1 MRPMGGITQNAT
13 SLIKRRNLAAILGVC
28 ASVVLAV
35 AVRVA
40 FGPHLRD
47 DAYITLRYAERIAA
61 GQGFVFNPGEHVLGT
76 TTPLFALLLAGL
88 ARLGLPV
95 EDSAVAIGIGCDAI
109 AVVVLSAIGARF
121 LQGRGIVF
129 TALCYALFSPLVSHA
144 VSGMETP
151 LYTLLILSSV
161 LVYSVGRMASAGVLV
176 GLVILARPDGLL
188 LALVLFVHALVFTR
202 SGLWRASAA
211 AAATVAPWIVF
222 STAYFG
228 SPLPQSVVAKAQ
240 SMPQDALSSFGN
252 FLWYFSDDAHRRFL
266 PLVPVFFLG
275 IARRQWDRS
284 LVVLMAWAGLYSLAF
299 IASGKFVF
307 PEWPFEWYF
316 VPLMAPFALG
326 VGAGLERVVGLL
338 TPRSAKAALWR
349 RTVALTVALI
359 FIASYSWVLNYNKE
373 EWTKWVG
380 GREALYAHLAQAMI
394 ANGVEDE
401 VVAAYEIGAFGFHY
415 PGPILDLWG
424 LVSPQVSFKDA
435 AETLYATRPPWIMSY
450 TEMMPPEVVSS
461 PWFQTE
467 YREFHVEGN
476 WEGRRATL
484 YRRYP
489 PAEEVNRPSTEAVVG
504 RAMRLVRLE
513 VAVKPLPNN
522 RSVIHTTMVWQ
533 ALRKMDG
540 RLTVS
545 VQLHGTDGQKLGQH
559 DAEPQAGQY
568 PTTLWHPGEMVTDKH
583 DLIVDSADL
592 ADDPD
597 LVLAAYRAG
606 APQSLEP
613 WSDRTGADL
622 GTALHIPLA
631 SVAEW
636 EGSGS
641 PLLQAGPL
649 PPPITDP
656 ADPCVLGDGLQ
667 LIGMEAKVRQLQDSR
682 KGLRVTLV
690 WKALRELDR
699 QYTVFVHLLDAD
711 GNLRAQHDS
720 QPRNNRYPTT
730 LWQVGETVLD
740 VHELEVDTRE
750 SSAEPSLVVIGAYQ
764 TGSVDRLLH
773 WSRPTVSDWP
783 HELRVPLS
791 LFDVQR

>member
-1 MRPMGGITQNAT
+1 MRPVGGITWNAT
-13 SLIKRRNLAAILGVC
+13 SLIKRRNLVAILGVC

-47 DAYITLRYAERIAA
+47 DAYITLRYAERIAG

-121 LQGRGIVF
+121 LQGRGVVF
-129 TALCYALFSPLVSHA
+129 AALSYALLSPLVSHA

-161 LVYSVGRMASAGVLV
+161 LTYSIGRMGSAGVLV

-222 STAYFG
+222 SVAYFG

-240 SMPQDALSSFGN
+240 SMPQNALSSLGN

-266 PLVPVFFLG
+266 PLVPIFFLG
-275 IARRQWDRS
+275 MARRQWDRS
-284 LVVLMAWAGLYSLAF
+284 LTVLMAWAGLYSLAF

-326 VGAGLERVVGLL
+326 IGAGLERVVGLL
-338 TPRSAKAALWR
+338 TPRSPKADLWR
-349 RTVALTVALI
+349 RTVAVTVALI
-359 FIASYSWVLNYNKE
+359 FIASYSWVLSYNKE

-380 GREALYAHLAQAMI
+380 GREALYAHLAQVMME
-394 ANGVEDE
+394 NGVEDE

-424 LVSPQVSFKDA
+424 LVSPQVTFEDSG
-435 AETLYATRPPWIMSY
+435 ETLHAIRPPWIMAY
-450 TEMMPPEVVSS
+450 EEMLPADVVSS
-461 PWFQTE
+461 LWFQRE
-467 YREFHVEGN
+467 YKEFHVEGN
-476 WEGRRATL
+476 WEGRRAAL

-489 PAEEVNRPSTEAVVG
+489 PAEEVARPGPEAVVG
-504 RAMRLVRLE
+504 DAMRLVGLD
-513 VAVKPLPNN
+513 VAVRPLPHDRNA
-522 RSVIHTTMVWQ
+522 IHTTMVWQ
-533 ALRKMDG
+533 AVRKMDG
-540 RLTVS
+540 RYTVS
-545 VQLHGTDGQKLGQH
+545 VQLQDADGHKLGQH

-568 PTTLWHPGEMVTDKH
+568 PTTLWSPGELVTDKH
-583 DLIVDSADL
+583 DLIVESANL
-592 ADDPD
+592 AGDPD
-597 LVLAAYRAG
+597 LVLAVYRTG
-606 APQSLEP
+606 ASQVLEP

-622 GTALHIPLA
+622 GTALRIPLA
-631 SVAEW
+631 SLAEW
-636 EGSGS
+636 EGPGS
-641 PLLQAGPL
+641 PALQAGPL
-649 PPPITDP
+649 PPSITDP

-667 LIGMEAKVRQLQDSR
+667 LVGLEAKVRPLQDNR

-690 WKALRELDR
+690 WRALRELDR
-699 QYTVFVHLLDAD
+699 RYTVFVHLLDAD

-720 QPRNNRYPTT
+720 QPRDNRYPTT
-730 LWQVGETVLD
+730 LWQVGQTVLD
-740 VHELEVDTRE
+740 VHELEVDSRE

-773 WSRPTVSDWP
+773 WSRPIVADRP

-791 LFDVQR
+791 LFNVQW

>member
-1 MRPMGGITQNAT
+1 MGGITQNAT
-13 SLIKRRNLAAILGVC
+13 SLIKRRNPVAILGVC

-61 GQGFVFNPGEHVLGT
+61 GQGFVFNPGEHILGT
-76 TTPLFALLLAGL
+76 TTPLFALLLASL

-129 TALCYALFSPLVSHA
+129 TALSYALFSPLVSHA

-222 STAYFG
+222 SAAYFG
-228 SPLPQSVVAKAQ
+228 SPLPQSMVAKAQ
-240 SMPQDALSSFGN
+240 SMTQDALSSFGN
-252 FLWYFSDDAHRRFL
+252 FLRYFSDDAHRRFL

-489 PAEEVNRPSTEAVVG
+489 PAEEVNRPSPEAVVG